1 MFRLLNILYRHE
13 KGISLIETIIA
24 VSILSAIAVAFLNGV
39 ATSSQG
45 VYISD
50 EEATA
55 ESLARTQMEW
65 VKKASYSYNA
75 TSYSAA
81 FIPTNKDYINYSANI
96 TAEQLHEPDD
106 GIQKITVTIMRF
118 GEKAFILEGFKV
130 DR

>member
-1 MFRLLNILYRHE
+1 MFRLLRIFHCHE
-13 KGISLIETIIA
+13 KGISLIEMVIA
-24 VSILSAIAVAFLNGV
+24 VSILSAVAVAFLNGV

-75 TSYSAA
+75 TTYSAA
-81 FIPTNKDYINYSANI
+81 FIPVDKDYINYSANI
-96 TAEQLHEPDD
+96 TVESLREPDD
-106 GIQKITVTIMRF
+106 GIQKITVKIMRF
-118 GEKAFILEGFKV
+118 GETAFILEGYKV

>member
-1 MFRLLNILYRHE
+1 MFRLLKIFHCHE

-24 VSILSAIAVAFLNGV
+24 VSILSAIAVSFLSGV
-39 ATSSQG
+39 ATSSKG

-65 VKKASYSYNA
+65 VKNASYSYNA
-75 TSYSAA
+75 TSYSLAY
-81 FIPTNKDYINYSANI
+81 IPADKDYMDYSANI
-96 TAEQLHEPDD
+96 TAESLHETDD
-106 GIQKITVTIMRF
+106 GIQKITVTIRRS
-118 GEKAFILEGFKV
+118 GEKVFILEGYKV

>member
-1 MFRLLNILYRHE
+1 MFRLLKIFYGRE
-13 KGISLIETIIA
+13 KGITLLETIVA

-39 ATSSQG
+39 ATSSKG

-65 VKKASYSYNA
+65 VKNASYSYNA
-75 TSYSAA
+75 TSYALA
-81 FIPTNKDYINYSANI
+81 PIPAEKDYMDYSANI
-96 TAEQLHEPDD
+96 TAESLNETDD
-106 GIQKITVTIMRF
+106 GIQKITVTITRS
-118 GEKAFILEGFKV
+118 GEMVFILEGYKV